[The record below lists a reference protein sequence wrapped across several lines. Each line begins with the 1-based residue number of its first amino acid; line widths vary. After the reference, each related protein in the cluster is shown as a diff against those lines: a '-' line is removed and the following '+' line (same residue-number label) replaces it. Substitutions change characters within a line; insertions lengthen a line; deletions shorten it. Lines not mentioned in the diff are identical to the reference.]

1 MPAPALSERDLTV
14 LRSFAHRIDPSD
26 AGAHNNLGVLYYQKG
41 LIEEAITEFAR
52 ALELDSRMQVA
63 QTNLEIAYR
72 DSGHYD
78 RRIAELSQ
86 EAHHRPR
93 DREPHWELG
102 RAYATVGRHDEAIA
116 AFEAL
121 LSSHPDD
128 VPTLLQLGL
137 AEKAR
142 GRLDVAGEWLARAC
156 VKDPGNAVARFH
168 HGEVLYNSGFSEP
181 ALAALKEAIARN
193 PEYAEAHYLLAFVYG
208 DLGQHEAARVATKH
222 AVTLNPMLARAQ
234 ANLAIEGRSGKQP
247 AATPPLPDIPARP
260 QPIGG
265 APLAHYNQGVALR
278 QRGRYEDAL
287 GEYGTALGA
296 GEDRRLNLQAMA
308 EVHLLRRDLAAALG
322 LYDALVKEF
331 PDSPKMWN
339 ERGVCLHQTGKR
351 AEALASYQRSIE
363 SDPEYRLAWNN
374 IGVIRA
380 SETSGEPA
388 ADAFLR
394 ALGGSQPL
402 LTARLNM
409 ALLLLQRRHYQR
421 ALEEYQR
428 ALTEQPSSSIGWNGI
443 GLVLVELKRYEDAR
457 NAFGQAVDADPE
469 FAAAHYNLSFVLS
482 QLGDFEGALR
492 ETRRALELE
501 PLYVPQKFALTIDLQ
516 YEDPTIAIAPELVAE
531 VSGELLAGEFTFD
544 SPVLDRLFGE
554 LAPAETPVSSEPAQ
568 DSLALARDLISR
580 GLLDAASAELTRATA
595 RKAPRGATAVLLGDI
610 FAKRG
615 FYGEALERYRE
626 ARVLLP
632 NATDATL
639 GEVRALLAL
648 GRANEAV
655 PLADN
660 LASRRDVEVLA
671 TRARVR
677 LALEDPAGAQDC
689 VREAQSLA
697 PDRPDLFHLQAQVS
711 VRLGDRAA
719 ALAAFNAALRLDASL
734 VRVWCELGAMEEERR
749 NWVDARAAYERA
761 LDLLPTYGAAALAL
775 ADLIR
780 RTESPR
786 AAIPVLVRLLEA
798 DPYELE
804 ALTALGRALLEDG
817 RTHQA
822 LEAFTRVLRF
832 DPEHEAA
839 LYHQGTCFARQRQFE
854 EAVQVW
860 ERVIHL
866 DPEGP
871 FATEARSRAR
881 SARDLHHIFVAAG

>member
-14 LRSFAHRIDPSD
+14 LRSFARRIDPSD

-86 EAHHRPR
+86 EAHQRPR

-156 VKDPGNAVARFH
+156 AKDPGNAVARFH

-181 ALAALKEAIARN
+181 ALASLKAAIARN

-363 SDPEYRLAWNN
+363 SDPEYRLAG
-374 IGVIRA
+374 ITSASSAPARRRA
-380 SETSGEPA
+380 SPPRT
-388 ADAFLR
+388 
-394 ALGGSQPL
+394 
-402 LTARLNM
+402 
-409 ALLLLQRRHYQR
+409 
-421 ALEEYQR
+421 
-428 ALTEQPSSSIGWNGI
+428 PSSGRSAAPSRCSRPDSTWHFCCSSGGTTSTRWKSISGPSPSS
-443 GLVLVELKRYEDAR
+443 L
-457 NAFGQAVDADPE
+457 P
-469 FAAAHYNLSFVLS
+469 
-482 QLGDFEGALR
+482 
-492 ETRRALELE
+492 
-501 PLYVPQKFALTIDLQ
+501 
-516 YEDPTIAIAPELVAE
+516 AP
-531 VSGELLAGEFTFD
+531 SGGTG
-544 SPVLDRLFGE
+544 SVWCWW
-554 LAPAETPVSSEPAQ
+554 SS
-568 DSLALARDLISR
+568 S
-580 GLLDAASAELTRATA
+580 
-595 RKAPRGATAVLLGDI
+595 
-610 FAKRG
+610 
-615 FYGEALERYRE
+615 
-626 ARVLLP
+626 
-632 NATDATL
+632 
-639 GEVRALLAL
+639 
-648 GRANEAV
+648 
-655 PLADN
+655 
-660 LASRRDVEVLA
+660 A
-671 TRARVR
+671 TRT
-677 LALEDPAGAQDC
+677 LAMLSGK
-689 VREAQSLA
+689 RS
-697 PDRPDLFHLQAQVS
+697 
-711 VRLGDRAA
+711 
-719 ALAAFNAALRLDASL
+719 
-734 VRVWCELGAMEEERR
+734 
-749 NWVDARAAYERA
+749 
-761 LDLLPTYGAAALAL
+761 T
-775 ADLIR
+775 
-780 RTESPR
+780 RTRSSPR
-786 AAIPVLVRLLEA
+786 PI
-798 DPYELE
+798 
-804 ALTALGRALLEDG
+804 T
-817 RTHQA
+817 
-822 LEAFTRVLRF
+822 
-832 DPEHEAA
+832 
-839 LYHQGTCFARQRQFE
+839 
-854 EAVQVW
+854 
-860 ERVIHL
+860 I
-866 DPEGP
+866 
-871 FATEARSRAR
+871 
-881 SARDLHHIFVAAG
+881 